1 MKEYIKIET
10 VYERD
15 VNGTKKLIE
24 GRFRDETVRYLKD
37 CTWDW
42 TEKIDGTNIGV
53 VWDGHSV
60 SFQGRT
66 EKAQI
71 QATLVNRLNEM
82 FGGETN
88 EELFEQT
95 FGEKNVILFG
105 EGYGHKIQKAGDLYN
120 PDNVDF
126 ILFDVYFP
134 DKDLWLTRDNVER
147 VAATFGIDC
156 VPLIF
161 EGDIDSAVRF
171 VKSKPQSTIGGAP
184 MEGLVGRPMVE
195 LRDRQGKRVIVKV
208 KVRDF
213 E

>member
-24 GRFRDETVRYLKD
+24 GRFRNELVRYLKD
-37 CTWDW
+37 CIWDW

-71 QATLVNRLNEM
+71 SSKLFIRLNDM
-82 FGGETN
+82 FCGETN

-134 DKDLWLTRDNVER
+134 DKDLWLTRDNVESI
-147 VAATFGIDC
+147 ATTFGIDC
-156 VPLIF
+156 VPLLF

-171 VKSKPQSTIGGAP
+171 VKSKPQSTIGSAP
-184 MEGLVGRPMVE
+184 MEGVVGRPMVE
-195 LRDRQGKRVIVKV
+195 LRDREGNRVIVKV

>member
-24 GRFRDETVRYLKD
+24 GSFRDETVRYLKD
-37 CTWDW
+37 CFWDW

-53 VWDGHSV
+53 VWDGHTV

-71 QATLVNRLNEM
+71 PTPLVNRLNEM
-82 FGGETN
+82 FGGEAN
-88 EELFEQT
+88 EELFEQI
-95 FGEKNVILFG
+95 FGDNNVILFG

-120 PDNVDF
+120 PNNVDF
-126 ILFDVYFP
+126 ILFDVYLP
-134 DKDLWLTRDNVER
+134 DKDLWLKRDSVENI
-147 VAATFGIDC
+147 ATTFGIGC
-156 VPLIF
+156 VPLLF
-161 EGDIDSAVRF
+161 SGDIDSAVRF
-171 VKSKPQSTIGGAP
+171 VKSKPQSTIGNAP
-184 MEGLVGRPMVE
+184 MEGVVGRPMVE
-195 LRDRQGKRVIVKV
+195 LRDREGNRVIVKV

>member
-1 MKEYIKIET
+1 MNEYTKIET

-15 VNGTKKLIE
+15 TEGTKKLID
-24 GRFRDETVRYLKD
+24 GAFRNSTVQYLRNNI
-37 CTWDW
+37 WEW

-53 VWDGHSV
+53 VWDGHRV

-71 QATLVNRLNEM
+71 PAPLLNRLNEM

-88 EELFEQT
+88 EELFEQM
-95 FGEKNVILFG
+95 FGEKSVVLFG
-105 EGYGHKIQKAGDLYN
+105 EGYGKKIQKNGALYN
-120 PDNVDF
+120 PDGVDF

-134 DKDLWLTRDNVER
+134 GSDIYANRPAVEEI
-147 VAATFGIDC
+147 AECFGIRC
-156 VPLIF
+156 VPFIMR
-161 EGDIDSAVRF
+161 GDIDDAVRF
-171 VKSKPQSTIGGAP
+171 VKSRPLSTIGTAP

-195 LRDRQGKRVIVKV
+195 LRDQMGKRVIVKV

>member
-24 GRFRDETVRYLKD
+24 GNFRNETVRYLKD

-71 QATLVNRLNEM
+71 PATLFIRLNDM
-82 FGGETN
+82 FCGETN
-88 EELFEQT
+88 EELFEQI

-120 PDNVDF
+120 PNNVDF
-126 ILFDVYFP
+126 LLFDVYFP
-134 DKDLWLTRDNVER
+134 DKDLWLKRENVQSI
-147 VAATFGIDC
+147 AATLGIYC

-161 EGDIDSAVRF
+161 RGDIDSAVRY
-171 VKSKPQSTIGGAP
+171 VKSRPQSTIGNAP

-195 LRDRQGKRVIVKV
+195 LRDREGNRVIVKV